1 MGFFDWIKLS
11 NENLKRVESQI
22 YQHKRDY
29 LEVYQRNQALEREIA
44 QRTEELHKANQ
55 TLLTLEHV
63 WDMMNS
69 SRPLSNVLET
79 IVSSLH
85 GEFGYLYSC
94 IVQKQLDKDGVF
106 YSLRTY
112 LKNEFSK
119 RLEQFIGKSIFD
131 VKLKI
136 KKDGKIQEAIEN
148 KTAVHYTD
156 LYEILTEVFPELD
169 DETAHDIAK
178 KTFTKSVII
187 LPLVASKEFTGF
199 LAVFSPRE
207 EAKDDEL
214 NFLNLFARQI
224 ELAITIANLFE
235 TVKKQAV
242 TDPLTELFNRR
253 FFDDAIE
260 REANRALRLNQPFTL
275 IGLDLDHLKGINDT
289 YGHSMGDR
297 AISTVARVIMRNARS
312 VDIAS
317 RIGGEEFSIILPGI
331 DAQGGMIA
339 AERLRASIEKEPVE
353 GLGHVSASIG
363 VATFIEHTL
372 DLDDLVEMADKAMYD
387 AKIQGRNRVCLA
399 QPQQNISWQDVAV
412 SAFVE
417 ILEKHRIPF
426 NSKLASELS
435 HKLQTRQDNVKGN
448 SAQELLYSVVDTIS
462 QTYAPSN
469 QEGITKAKMSLA
481 TIVAKKF
488 KLSKTEI
495 DKLKIAILLYDIG
508 NTMLP
513 DEILKKPAPLTKE
526 EKEKVVEHPLL
537 AAREILK
544 PITNIS
550 DIIPIIEHHHENWDG
565 SGYPNKIKGEEIPI
579 TSQIILIVDSYFA
592 MISDRPYRR
601 AYTQEEAV
609 EEIKRQSGKKYSDEL
624 TKEFISALD
633 EFYNLS

>member
-1 MGFFDWIKLS
+1 MGFFDWIKAS

-22 YQHKRDY
+22 YEHKKDY

-112 LKNEFSK
+112 LKNEFSQ
-119 RLEQFIGKSIFD
+119 RLENFLGKSIFD

-136 KKDGKIQEAIEN
+136 KKNGKIQEAIEN

-156 LYEILTEVFPELD
+156 LYEILTEVFPDLD
-169 DETAHDIAK
+169 DNEAQEIVK

-199 LAVFSPRE
+199 LAVFSPRS

-275 IGLDLDHLKGINDT
+275 IGLDLDHLKQINDT

-297 AISTVARVIMRNARS
+297 AISTVARVILRNARS

-331 DAQGGMIA
+331 DAKGGMIA

-353 GLGHVSASIG
+353 GLGNVTASIG

-372 DLDDLVEMADKAMYD
+372 DLDDLIEMSDKAMYD
-387 AKIQGRNRVCLA
+387 AKEQGRNRVCLA
-399 QPQQNISWQDVAV
+399 QPQKNISWQDVAV
-412 SAFVE
+412 NAFVE

-426 NSKLASELS
+426 NNKLALELS
-435 HKLQTRQDNVKGN
+435 NKLQTRQENVKGN

-462 QTYAPSN
+462 QSYTASN
-469 QEGITKAKMSLA
+469 QDGITKAKMSLA
-481 TIVAKKF
+481 TLVAKKF

-526 EKEKVVEHPLL
+526 EKDKVVEHPLL

-565 SGYPNKIKGEEIPI
+565 SGYPNQIKGEKIPI

-601 AYTQEEAV
+601 AYTQEEAI
-609 EEIKRQSGKKYSDEL
+609 EEIKRQAGKKYSEEL
-624 TKEFISALD
+624 TDEFIAALD
-633 EFYNLS
+633 EFYNIT